1 MSTVAT
7 SSQDG
12 PDEKSKQ
19 TAFQFISSAEMMRA
33 KSGVCMAIMGQCMP
47 MLLDDTSEFESA
59 ALKAKYEGGCSDAA
73 QVTYIKAC
81 ERLDKLL
88 DNDAHWEI
96 ATMDKLTE
104 ERTKELHDINLSV
117 AHERLTREKYFN
129 RPSIRAQA
137 KLYRRANVFYAVIGE
152 DFTEDSVHGSGD
164 TPEAAFT
171 NLDAILISL
180 NPPKTL

>member
-19 TAFQFISSAEMMRA
+19 TSLQFISSAEMLRA

-47 MLLDDTSEFESA
+47 MALSETSDFESI

-104 ERTKELHDINLSV
+104 ERTVELHKINLSV
-117 AHERLTREKYFN
+117 ANERLAREKYFN
-129 RPSIRAQA
+129 RPSIRSQA
-137 KLYRRANVFYAVIGE
+137 HLFRRGNLFYAVIGE
-152 DFTEDSVHGSGD
+152 DFTDESVHGSGD

-180 NPPKTL
+180 NPPKTP